1 MTLMSMR
8 VVGLVTVLLFALAT
22 RLSLRVAV
30 GDLPTFAS
38 TDLLGLGANVTFAL
52 ATGRGLLTV
61 VAVLS
66 NLYPAM
72 TAILAAVVHEERL
85 GKVQLAGVVGALAG
99 VVLIAAG
106 G

>member
-8 VVGLVTVLLFALAT
+8 VVGLVTVLLFALVT
-22 RLSLRVAV
+22 RLSLRATARDV
-30 GDLPTFAS
+30 PTFAA

-66 NLYPAM
+66 NLYPAV
-72 TAILAAVVHEERL
+72 TAVLAAVVHGERL
-85 GKVQLAGVVGALAG
+85 GKVQLAGVSGALAG

-106 G
+106 N